1 MMDTNTKTWSQSRL
15 ILRIVVAK
23 FDNCK
28 FTVAKGY
35 AGDLFCISEAI
46 SKATV
51 VELVQ
56 T

>member
-1 MMDTNTKTWSQSRL
+1 MMGTNTKTRGQSRL
-15 ILRIVVAK
+15 ILRIVAK
-23 FDNCK
+23 LDNCK